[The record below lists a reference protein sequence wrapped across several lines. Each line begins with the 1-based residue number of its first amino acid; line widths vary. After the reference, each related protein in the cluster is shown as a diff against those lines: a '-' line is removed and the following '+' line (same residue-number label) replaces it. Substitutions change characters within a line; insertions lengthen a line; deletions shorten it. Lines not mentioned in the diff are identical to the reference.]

1 MCGLW
6 VWSCCPH
13 LNLFE
18 SIFERTYR
26 LMMNEI
32 QRRVQLSRVIINIFT
47 WRNGCPSSPTW
58 DVILMNE
65 KYVSI
70 QLCNKHACCTWNLYL
85 PWKDESAISS
95 NFSVQVEL
103 SNWRVHWRS
112 ITLGA
117 DMTTRVSCFLSSSL
131 RLDLRHTHLV
141 MTIYYLY
148 AKELSDTTAQR
159 IIGAPSMVILLG
171 HDECEPRVVGTENH
185 VSVVTETVSSTQT
198 TTIRHSTHRTIFG
211 HVLLKLTFHTKAIS
225 HRCSIV
231 SRNGSTEDCHLSFSG
246 KKKN

>member
-131 RLDLRHTHLV
+131 RLDFRHTHLV
-141 MTIYYLY
+141 MTIYYMQKSYPTPRRNESSVHPVWWFCL
-148 AKELSDTTAQR
+148 DTTN
-159 IIGAPSMVILLG
+159 V
-171 HDECEPRVVGTENH
+171 NH
-185 VSVVTETVSSTQT
+185 ESLALKITFQLS
-198 TTIRHSTHRTIFG
+198 
-211 HVLLKLTFHTKAIS
+211 LKLSPPPK
-225 HRCSIV
+225 
-231 SRNGSTEDCHLSFSG
+231 LLQ
-246 KKKN
+246 

>member
-1 MCGLW
+1 
-6 VWSCCPH
+6 
-13 LNLFE
+13 
-18 SIFERTYR
+18 
-26 LMMNEI
+26 
-32 QRRVQLSRVIINIFT
+32 
-47 WRNGCPSSPTW
+47 
-58 DVILMNE
+58 
-65 KYVSI
+65 
-70 QLCNKHACCTWNLYL
+70 
-85 PWKDESAISS
+85 
-95 NFSVQVEL
+95 
-103 SNWRVHWRS
+103 
-112 ITLGA
+112 
-117 DMTTRVSCFLSSSL
+117 MTTRVSCFLSSSL

-198 TTIRHSTHRTIFG
+198 TTIRHSTHQTIFG

-246 KKKN
+246 KKKKLIYNLPQLPATTGPRNALERNIAKLCPFSTTNSSEAIVLSAEKKNGKRAVISIFQHLVLDKM

>member
-141 MTIYYLY
+141 MTIYYMQKSY
-148 AKELSDTTAQR
+148 PTPRRNESRRMWTTSR
-159 IIGAPSMVILLG
+159 WHWKSRFSCHWNCLLHPNYYNKTFNPSNYL
-171 HDECEPRVVGTENH
+171 RSR
-185 VSVVTETVSSTQT
+185 SVEVDVPYES
-198 TTIRHSTHRTIFG
+198 
-211 HVLLKLTFHTKAIS
+211 
-225 HRCSIV
+225 
-231 SRNGSTEDCHLSFSG
+231 N
-246 KKKN
+246 